1 MLLFRVDRDYFTSL
15 GDIIIEF
22 FIKCVPGKGGSVS
35 QDHQFHTGT
44 GDRYVHAPQVVQEAY
59 LSILVGPYQTD
70 QMTSRSCP
78 WKPSTVC
85 TVISLRK
92 GLKKASCLINLRM
105 YCTCAL

>member
-70 QMTSRSCP
+70 QDDIAFLP
-78 WKPSTVC
+78 LG

>member
-44 GDRYVHAPQVVQEAY
+44 GDRYVHAPQVVQETD

-70 QMTSRSCP
+70 QDDIAFLP
-78 WKPSTVC
+78 LETVN
-85 TVISLRK
+85 
-92 GLKKASCLINLRM
+92 GM
-105 YCTCAL
+105 YGDQSA